1 MRLQIVAILLFIIAT
16 VSGQE
21 PNIKVQLDSA
31 KTLFKKEQNCTQ
43 EELDK
48 FDYNQIKNI
57 LNNVLKS
64 DPNNAEAR
72 YFLGYTYSRINSRDG
87 RNMIVSSPT
96 LTIKSS
102 EEFEKVNKLT
112 PKYTGEIIT
121 LDPYSKISS
130 EWGSLGMNYLYNNKK
145 DSAIWAFAEGKK
157 RGGFGNFI
165 LTINRKMLDACS
177 KNSILITS
185 GDNFTIPL
193 WYLQTVE
200 NYRKDISVVNISMLN
215 AKWYPN
221 FLNKNKII
229 KFDLATQH
237 IDTISD
243 FLPWSDSTITINNFS
258 WTVKPSIDGHYI
270 LRGDKIFLSILK
282 QNNFEK
288 DVFFTRGFDENSRLG
303 LGDYLSSQIVIDK
316 LTPQEKQENDF
327 SDYYKSIKKLLML
340 SKYVNMNSHDE
351 FESFDY
357 IRYNVLDKLNLCLK
371 ANDMNNAS
379 KLLKLLDKYANE
391 KKYPYKADAKT
402 YLDNVREYVKWH

>member
-21 PNIKVQLDSA
+21 PNIKVQLDSV

-48 FDYNQIKNI
+48 FDYNEIKNI
-57 LNNVLKS
+57 LNSILKL
-64 DPNNAEAR
+64 DPNNSEAR

-87 RNMIVSSPT
+87 RSMTTLNPI

-102 EEFEKVNKLT
+102 NEFEKVNRLT

-130 EWGSLGMNYLYNNKK
+130 EWGSLGMNYLNNNKR
-145 DSAIWAFAEGKK
+145 DSAIWAFQEGKK

-165 LTINRKMLDACS
+165 LTMNRKMLDACS
-177 KNSILITS
+177 ENSILITL

-200 NYRKDISVVNISMLN
+200 NYRKDISIINVSLLN
-215 AKWYPN
+215 TKWYPN
-221 FLNKNKII
+221 YLERNKII
-229 KFDLATQH
+229 KFDLTTQD
-237 IDTISD
+237 IDTISGV
-243 FLPWSDSTITINNFS
+243 LPWSDSTITINNFS
-258 WTVKPSIDGHYI
+258 WKVRPSLSDHYI
-270 LRGDKIFLSILK
+270 LRGDKIFLSLLK
-282 QNNFEK
+282 QNNFER
-288 DVFFTRGFDENSRLG
+288 DIYFTRGFAESSRLG
-303 LGDYLSSQIVIDK
+303 LGDYLSSQIVVDK
-316 LTPQEKQENDF
+316 LTPKEKPENNF
-327 SDYYKSIKKLLML
+327 SDYYKSIRKLLML
-340 SKYVNMNSHDE
+340 SKYVNMNSNDE
-351 FESFDY
+351 LESFDY
-357 IRYNVLDKLNLCLK
+357 IRYNVFGKLNLCLK

-391 KKYPYKADAKT
+391 EKYPYKADAKT